1 MQMIEGS
8 VLDSE
13 CFGRLQQKHFSNTIN
28 LKKSILKIDLFEPFK
43 KPPPKLDSTL

>member
-13 CFGRLQQKHFSNTIN
+13 CFRKLQQKHFSNII
-28 LKKSILKIDLFEPFK
+28 LKKKKEILKIDLFEP
-43 KPPPKLDSTL
+43 